1 MPMTENVIITCA
13 LTGAGDTVRKSPHV
27 PVTPEQI
34 ARNAVEAA
42 AAGAAVVHIHVRD
55 PETGD
60 PSRDPKL
67 YREVVERVKETGT
80 DVVINLTAGM
90 GGDLVIDPDDPLTH
104 LPGTD
109 LVSGPERLPHVEDLL
124 PDICTLDC
132 GSLNFGDGSNLYVS
146 TPDMLRAGARRVQE
160 LGVRPELEIFDTGQL
175 WFAKQLL
182 AEGLLDDPTVFQLCM
197 GIPWGAPA
205 DPGVLQSM
213 VNMLPDGAR
222 WASFALGRMQMPWVA
237 QSILLGGHVR
247 VGLEDNLYL
256 GKGNKATNAQLV
268 ERAVTIT
275 ESIGARVATPDEAR
289 TTLGL
294 KPRKQ

>member
-109 LVSGPERLPHVEDLL
+109 LVSGLERLPHVEDLL

-146 TPDMLRAGARRVQE
+146 TPDMLRSGARRIQE

-268 ERAVTIT
+268 ERAVAIT

-289 TTLGL
+289 ATLGL
-294 KPRKQ
+294 KPRQ